1 MTKREKTFGQ
11 HSSFKERTKKETIMT
26 TEKVNDLEVVD
37 LSEFFDPR
45 KFRLVPADAS
55 FLKGGI
61 SEIPV
66 NFNFH
71 PDFIKKLGFKI
82 NNLQT
87 LYGFAIMGDRLKE
100 MNKSP
105 YYSPKRG
112 GTLKEA
118 ELNDA
123 GELWILKFETFDG
136 KIRLYAAKEAEV
148 LNLLNS
154 CRVPTWPAE
163 EA

>member
-1 MTKREKTFGQ
+1 
-11 HSSFKERTKKETIMT
+11 MT

-37 LSEFFDPR
+37 LSEYFDPR

-87 LYGFAIMGDRLKE
+87 LYGFSIMGDRLKE

-112 GTLKEA
+112 GILKEA

-136 KIRLYAAKEAEV
+136 KISLFAAKEAQV
-148 LNLLNS
+148 LNLLNN
-154 CRVPTWPAE
+154 CRIPTWPAE